1 MKQKILIVDDKPDIT
16 RWLERL
22 IGSTLNLETLAAC
35 SAEEA
40 LQVLKEHEVNCLL
53 VDMKMPGMN
62 GLELLRHIRKKDTSL
77 PVIIMTAYGDIEK
90 AVGAMKE
97 GAYDFITKPFEEERL
112 LHTMRRALEH
122 EHLLRRN
129 LDLERR
135 IREKEKET
143 FFVGESP
150 RMKKLID
157 TIKLVAGTDVTVL
170 ITGETGTGK
179 ELAAR
184 MIHNLSNRT
193 GKPFVAVNCPAI
205 PETIL
210 ESELFGYRKGAFTGA
225 NSDREGL
232 FQAAQGG
239 TLLLDEIGDISPS
252 LQAKLLRVLQERE
265 LKPLGDTTTRR
276 VDARVIAATN
286 RDLAANVATGL
297 FRPDLYYRLNVV
309 SVNTPPLR
317 DIPEDIPLIAYHFL
331 SLFCSELGLD
341 RKRLT
346 EETIQFL
353 ASRQWK
359 GNARE
364 LQNEI
369 KRAVIFSKSEML
381 SPSNFGNSAEV
392 ITSRNS
398 ATETDSID
406 YKEAKKKVLAEFNID
421 YVSSLLRRTEGNVSL
436 AAQTAGV
443 ERQSFQQVMR
453 KYGISSAQFR
463 KDEKKG
469 EKSGNFSYDT

>member
-1 MKQKILIVDDKPDIT
+1 MKQKVLIVDDNRDMT
-16 RWLERL
+16 WLLERL
-22 IGSTLNLETLAAC
+22 IGSTLHAETLAAG

-40 LQVLKEHEVNCLL
+40 LRVLREHIVNCLL
-53 VDMKMPGMN
+53 VDMKMPGM
-62 GLELLRHIRKKDTSL
+62 GGMELLRQVRKQDAPV
-77 PVIIMTAYGDIEK
+77 PVIIMTAYGAIET
-90 AVGAMKE
+90 AVEAMKE

-112 LHTMRRALEH
+112 LHTVRLALEH
-122 EHLLRRN
+122 EDLRRKN
-129 LDLERR
+129 TDLERR
-135 IREKEKET
+135 IRKKEKET

-150 RMKKLID
+150 RMQELID
-157 TIKLVAGTDVTVL
+157 TIRLVARADVTVL

-184 MIHNLSNRT
+184 MIHNLSGRT

-225 NSDREGL
+225 LTDREGL
-232 FQAAQGG
+232 FQVAQGG
-239 TLLLDEIGDISPS
+239 TLLLDEIGDISSS

-265 LKPLGDTTTRR
+265 LKPLGDTATRR
-276 VDARVIAATN
+276 VDVRVIAATN
-286 RDLAANVATGL
+286 RDLAGNVAAGL
-297 FRPDLYYRLNVV
+297 FRSDLYYRLNVV

-346 EETIQFL
+346 EEAIQFL
-353 ASRQWK
+353 VSRQWK

-381 SPSNFGNSAEV
+381 SPSDFRANAEPV
-392 ITSRNS
+392 VARN
-398 ATETDSID
+398 AAPETDGLAYRD
-406 YKEAKKKVLAEFNID
+406 ARREVLASFNIE
-421 YVSSLLRRTEGNVSL
+421 YISNLLRRSQGNVSL
-436 AAQTAGV
+436 AAQSAGM
-443 ERQSFQQVMR
+443 ERQSLQHIMR
-453 KYGISSAQFR
+453 KYGIASAAFR
-463 KDEKKG
+463 KDDKNEEEG
-469 EKSGNFSYDT
+469 DERG